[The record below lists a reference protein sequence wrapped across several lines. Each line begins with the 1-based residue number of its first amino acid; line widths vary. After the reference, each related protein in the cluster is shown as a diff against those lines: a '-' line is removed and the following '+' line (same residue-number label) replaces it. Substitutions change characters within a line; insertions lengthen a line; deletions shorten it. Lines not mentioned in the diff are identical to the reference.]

1 MIKYIFILLIFLNN
15 VYASDIVNIT
25 FLGTGTPR
33 PDINKLGPSI
43 LLKYKKNEILFDVGR
58 GTTLRLSQLDN
69 SYSNIND
76 IFISH
81 MHFDHIVGLADFWL
95 TSSLW
100 QKKTDT
106 NIYGPKDIKSFCKQ
120 LKKMYKKDLNYR
132 YEKGNYSKINC
143 LYHELVKKDKNKLKI
158 IPFENDH
165 GHVDESYG
173 FRIDFGS
180 KKIVYSG
187 DTTYSKNVISN
198 SKNADILIHEVI
210 AVSKKI
216 YNNNKKL
223 RKVVK
228 SHTDVSQLIK
238 ILKICKP
245 KLTILNHALLFGIS
259 ENDVLNLIKKEYKGK
274 VIFAKDLMSIDLG
287 KEINIF
293 NAGNHK

>member
-15 VYASDIVNIT
+15 VYASDIINIT

-58 GTTLRLSQLDN
+58 GATLRLGQLDN
-69 SYSNIND
+69 NYSNIND

-106 NIYGPKDIKSFCKQ
+106 NIYGPKYIKNFCKQ
-120 LKKMYKKDLNYR
+120 LKKMYKKDLEYR
-132 YEKGNYSKINC
+132 YKKGNYSKINC
-143 LYHELVKKDKNKLKI
+143 LYHKVVSKDKNQLKI
-158 IPFENDH
+158 TPFENDH

-187 DTTYSKNVISN
+187 DTTYSKDVISN

-210 AVSKKI
+210 AASKKI

-223 RKVVK
+223 RKVVS
-228 SHTDVSQLIK
+228 SHTDVNQLIE
-238 ILKICKP
+238 ILKTCKP
-245 KLTILNHALLFGIS
+245 KLTILNHALLFGVS
-259 ENDVLNLIKKEYKGK
+259 ENDVLSLIEREYKGK

-287 KEINIF
+287 EEINIF
-293 NAGNHK
+293 NTGNYK